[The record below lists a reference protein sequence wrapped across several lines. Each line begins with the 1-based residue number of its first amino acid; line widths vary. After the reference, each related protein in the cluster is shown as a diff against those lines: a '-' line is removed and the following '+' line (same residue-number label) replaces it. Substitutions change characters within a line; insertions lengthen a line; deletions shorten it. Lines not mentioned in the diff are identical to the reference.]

1 MQKFILLGVFS
12 LFASIAHAENINSKT
27 VDNLIDSNHQITKEA
42 VQNFAEYIK
51 IEYPYIDYCR
61 FELSL
66 KSQQL
71 TKAGLRKT
79 LTQYY
84 NADGLDQL
92 NRWLNEK
99 HNYDISFMQ
108 LCLADVKNKLQHAAE
123 KQP

>member
-1 MQKFILLGVFS
+1 MQKFILLSIFS
-12 LFASIAHAENINSKT
+12 LFTSIVYAEKIDPKT
-27 VDNLIDSNHQITKEA
+27 VDNLIDSNHQITKEEI
-42 VQNFAEYIK
+42 QDYAEFIK

-66 KSQQL
+66 KSQKL

-84 NADGLDQL
+84 DADGLDQL

-99 HNYDISFMQ
+99 HNYDVSFMQ
-108 LCLADVKNKLQHAAE
+108 ICLADVKNKLQDAAHE
-123 KQP
+123 

>member
-1 MQKFILLGVFS
+1 MQKFILLSIFS
-12 LFASIAHAENINSKT
+12 LFTSIVYAEKIDPKT
-27 VDNLIDSNHQITKEA
+27 VDNLIDSNHQITKEEI
-42 VQNFAEYIK
+42 QDYAEFIK

-84 NADGLDQL
+84 GADGLDQL

-99 HNYDISFMQ
+99 HNYDVSFMQ
-108 LCLADVKNKLQHAAE
+108 ICLADVKNKLQDAAHE
-123 KQP
+123 